1 MSRQGTVLVATNG
14 AISGPRVY
22 SEHLTTP
29 QDYRRF
35 RRSQM
40 PFDYTPMDDAFMRTP
55 KAQRPSH
62 PDLSIVNIT
71 KTLPNRTLLEY
82 NRIVLPIV
90 VK

>member
-22 SEHLTTP
+22 SAHLA
-29 QDYRRF
+29 
-35 RRSQM
+35 
-40 PFDYTPMDDAFMRTP
+40 PMDDAFMRTP